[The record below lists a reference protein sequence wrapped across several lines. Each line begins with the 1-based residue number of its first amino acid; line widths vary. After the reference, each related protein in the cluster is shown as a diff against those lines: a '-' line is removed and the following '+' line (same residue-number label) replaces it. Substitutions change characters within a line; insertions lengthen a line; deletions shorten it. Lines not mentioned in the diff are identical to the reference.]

1 MSHRLFKEQKN
12 ATKNVDAG
20 VLFDPDQ
27 CIYISLI
34 KVWEPHVL
42 SHLIR
47 TELFPITRK
56 YFRMHHEKEEGDNKK
71 KKGICVLSYIWFCHY
86 QGIKNSAKGFMV
98 VPAIGCQGGYR
109 ANGSLLIIHGILYL
123 FLKITHNTMHFI
135 FIWFILNMC
144 ILCRSLIV
152 LSGHYSHCNHGLKPS
167 SSLSTPFYCK
177 FF

>member
-1 MSHRLFKEQKN
+1 
-12 ATKNVDAG
+12 
-20 VLFDPDQ
+20 
-27 CIYISLI
+27 
-34 KVWEPHVL
+34 
-42 SHLIR
+42 
-47 TELFPITRK
+47 
-56 YFRMHHEKEEGDNKK
+56 
-71 KKGICVLSYIWFCHY
+71 
-86 QGIKNSAKGFMV
+86 MV

-177 FF
+177 FFLDSVINQMFLSDFFQDVLRVLADSWQFCYLTVLTVYKLLPCCFFSHKDRRVENQIM